1 VPTRSCDG
9 CSCVRGASSPCWTT
23 KHFTRILQAH
33 HQNHEDYPLCHLLV
47 GCARHGRFSRIPRDA
62 CSTRIFMRP
71 VLVCVCRS
79 DPRLHDSRCRHG
91 HGHWKEDA
99 LRLATVASEMDR
111 KEWRPTCI
119 SAVSTQLT
127 KCCGIGELPNLLTQ
141 PTPSHHPSSPGLH
154 PHPASQSWTSAPFVP
169 APSTS
174 SSLGCQSGE

>member
-1 VPTRSCDG
+1 MGILAGVGHVGIVGAPALWVGEFHFVILISRHTVPSVPSTLYAPSASSGQTRS
-9 CSCVRGASSPCWTT
+9 SLATS
-23 KHFTRILQAH
+23 
-33 HQNHEDYPLCHLLV
+33 
-47 GCARHGRFSRIPRDA
+47 FSAINSRLA
-62 CSTRIFMRP
+62 AQT
-71 VLVCVCRS
+71 VCVCRS

-141 PTPSHHPSSPGLH
+141 PTPSHSPTPTAYVAH
-154 PHPASQSWTSAPFVP
+154 
-169 APSTS
+169 STS
-174 SSLGCQSGE
+174 SRSTSPESFETTRS